1 MWWSKY
7 RYSDPTLMDN
17 INNNTD
23 LNVIDLFGCT
33 IGYDMSISKAITEM
47 LFRNRKSPKPLTPSI
62 LNLHTYYNLHVIS
75 YIECYL
81 PIPNF

>member
-47 LFRNRKSPKPLTPSI
+47 LFRNQNSPIPLTPSI
-62 LNLHTYYNLHVIS
+62 LTLHTYYNLHVLQHNK
-75 YIECYL
+75 YYL
-81 PIPNF
+81 TILKL

>member
-33 IGYDMSISKAITEM
+33 IGYDMSISKEITEM
-47 LFRNRKSPKPLTPSI
+47 LFRN
-62 LNLHTYYNLHVIS
+62 
-75 YIECYL
+75 
-81 PIPNF
+81 